1 MAKKYKKSNKCPE
14 PLNTMIDLA
23 GAAALGALVKSK
35 VKRDYQKGIGEESA
49 RAAAFVFGIGSL
61 RRGGEGLVNL
71 GGLIGLNS
79 ALDDIQRQGMHQGPM
94 ASTPKRQKAIVT
106 PVPKNIWRDHCE
118 DGSEFGLS
126 PLDFDSPDDYMEA
139 LREAREQDY
148 PVAEFDVETV
158 DEAEEPIAQQ
168 DLNTKYIWRKYCT
181 DGSPYGLD
189 PKDFETADDYED
201 AIQQIKQREND
212 HD

>member
-23 GAAALGALVKSK
+23 GAAALSALVKSK

-71 GGLIGLNS
+71 GGLVGLNS
-79 ALDDIQRQGMHQGPM
+79 ALNDIQRQGIPRSPM
-94 ASTPKRQKAIVT
+94 KTTPKRQSNSA
-106 PVPKNIWRDHCE
+106 PAPKDIWRDHCE
-118 DGSEFGLS
+118 DGSDFGIY
-126 PLDFDSPDDYMEA
+126 PQDYDSPDDYMEA

-148 PVAEFDVETV
+148 PEVEHDVETV
-158 DEAEEPIAQQ
+158 DEAPETKAQQ
-168 DLNTKYIWRKYCT
+168 DANTKNIWRKYCT

-201 AIQQIKQREND
+201 AIQQMKQSEND